1 MPVLHPLLPLPQ
13 AAADCSPEPIPDRG
27 AEPNLFIA
35 GSPIASLPNCCSTQ
49 RNPNACT
56 TTCIA
61 TQHLLLNPLLRTGRT
76 AGVVVVVVAAGA
88 GRPSRYAL
96 RRKACHVSLGRGA
109 PKCESPHVNCL
120 FQLGQYIETVFVAYH
135 VQPFAAAYH
144 AWHAICVP
152 EHLIFVQLGRS
163 HCALLNALTATT
175 ASAAQQ
181 STWVW
186 ERKLHHIGTLRT
198 GYTTVVHMQ

>member
-1 MPVLHPLLPLPQ
+1 VSMPVLHPLLPLPQ

-88 GRPSRYAL
+88 GRPSTPCVARPV
-96 RRKACHVSLGRGA
+96 HVSLGRGQA
-109 PKCESPHVNCL
+109 PPNASPHM
-120 FQLGQYIETVFVAYH
+120 
-135 VQPFAAAYH
+135 
-144 AWHAICVP
+144 
-152 EHLIFVQLGRS
+152 
-163 HCALLNALTATT
+163 LTASSSLANISRQSLLLTT
-175 ASAAQQ
+175 CSLSQRLTTPGTPSAFQ
-181 STWVW
+181 SILSLFNWVA
-186 ERKLHHIGTLRT
+186 H
-198 GYTTVVHMQ
+198 TVRS